1 MSVMILSIGGFG
13 ATISQ
18 LVQKKVSNLNDTEI
32 KFVFSDTDAK
42 ALDNIMTDEKCKIKL
57 SKKSKVIPSNF
68 FDGVKEIFIVA
79 ALGRSTGRKFF
90 VSTVQSAVDAGIP
103 KVNVVAIIPFFFEG
117 EKKNLRAFN
126 ELDNIVHMGI
136 NHLELFNNEK
146 FLENTAYEEDFME
159 RMRTINELITDKI
172 KDLVIKAVNIHHSVW
187 GPWFVCAI

>member
-1 MSVMILSIGGFG
+1 MSIMILSIGGFG

-117 EKKNLRAFN
+117 EKKNLRAIN
-126 ELDNIVHMGI
+126 ELSNITHMGI
-136 NHLELFNNEK
+136 NHLEVFNNERL
-146 FLENTAYEEDFME
+146 LEIVTYEGDFKE
-159 RMRTINELITDKI
+159 TMRSINELITDKI
-172 KDLVIKAVNIHHSVW
+172 MNLVISAVKSN
-187 GPWFVCAI
+187 

>member
-32 KFVFSDTDAK
+32 KFVFADTDAK

-103 KVNVVAIIPFFFEG
+103 KVNVVAIIPFYFEG
-117 EKKNLRAFN
+117 EKKNLRAIN
-126 ELDNIVHMGI
+126 ELSNITHMGI
-136 NHLELFNNEK
+136 HLEAFNNESL
-146 FLENTAYEEDFME
+146 LENVTYEGDFKE
-159 RMRTINELITDKI
+159 TMRSINELITDKI
-172 KDLVIKAVNIHHSVW
+172 MNLVISAVKSN
-187 GPWFVCAI
+187 